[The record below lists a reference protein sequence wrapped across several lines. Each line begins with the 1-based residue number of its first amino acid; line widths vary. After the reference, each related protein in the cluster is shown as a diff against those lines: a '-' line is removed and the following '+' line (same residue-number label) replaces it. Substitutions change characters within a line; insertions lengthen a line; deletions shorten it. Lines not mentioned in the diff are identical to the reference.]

1 MEGVTTEMFAQTDT
15 KSAETP
21 TRRSGRL
28 VLRGFLGLAMA
39 AASVAMMGGAAS
51 AAPGDTSADTTVAN
65 VGITSSIALSGLT
78 SSFTLNGLPGA
89 TVTGAGD
96 VTFKVETNNI
106 SGYAV
111 SVQAQTPTLV
121 AATAGNLDS
130 IPIGSLQV
138 RQSVVG
144 TPGGWT
150 SISSAGA
157 VTVHTQAARSALG
170 GDAIGNDYQI
180 QIPFVAADTYSATLD
195 YIATAL

>member
-1 MEGVTTEMFAQTDT
+1 V
-15 KSAETP
+15 
-21 TRRSGRL
+21 
-28 VLRGFLGLAMA
+28 AMA
-39 AASVAMMGGAAS
+39 VASVAMMGGSAS
-51 AAPGDTSADTTVAN
+51 AAPGDTSSDTTVAN
-65 VGITSSIALSGLT
+65 IGVTSSIALTGLT

-96 VTFKVETNNI
+96 VSFNVETNNI

-111 SVQAQTPTLV
+111 SVQAATPTLV

-157 VTVHTQAARSALG
+157 VTVHTQSGRSALG

-180 QIPFVAADTYSATLD
+180 LIPFVAEDTYSATLD